1 MSSEQNSLSAVSRR
15 LTGQPMFKL
24 LHKAQAMEREGRR
37 ILHFEIGDCN
47 FPSPQCAVDAAKY
60 ALDSGSTHYVNSKG
74 ILEFREAIAD
84 YTEREWQF
92 RPDPEQVLVCPANA
106 VIDFIVRCVADPGDE
121 IIFPDPGFPTYI
133 SVANYNGIKGIPVK
147 LSKDSGYRLKAEDV
161 ARQVT
166 PKTKLII
173 INSPS
178 NPTGT
183 MMDPED
189 ITAIAELALKR
200 GIYLLSDE
208 IYSKILYDCDHF
220 SPALTDRCKEKIILL
235 NSFSKVHSMSGWR
248 LGYAVGPVEVINK
261 MGLLLETIFSC
272 IPPFIQLAGT
282 AVLRDNARHLPHR
295 VSLLK
300 ERRDILFNSLN
311 QLPNISCAKPD
322 GAFYMFPDVSGTGL
336 DASEY
341 CHRLLH
347 EQGVCFL
354 PGECFGESGRGHVRI
369 SFGTTSLEVILEAL
383 EKLKTF
389 HKSLAKASR

>member
-1 MSSEQNSLSAVSRR
+1 M
-15 LTGQPMFKL
+15 
-24 LHKAQAMEREGRR
+24 
-37 ILHFEIGDCN
+37 
-47 FPSPQCAVDAAKY
+47 AK
-60 ALDSGSTHYVNSKG
+60 K
-74 ILEFREAIAD
+74 
-84 YTEREWQF
+84 
-92 RPDPEQVLVCPANA
+92 
-106 VIDFIVRCVADPGDE
+106 
-121 IIFPDPGFPTYI
+121 
-133 SVANYNGIKGIPVK
+133 
-147 LSKDSGYRLKAEDV
+147 
-161 ARQVT
+161 VT

-183 MMDPED
+183 MMAPED
-189 ITAIAELALKR
+189 ITAIAELAIKH

-220 SPALTDRCKEKIILL
+220 SPVLADKCNERIILL

-248 LGYAVGPVEVINK
+248 LGYAVGPIELINK

-322 GAFYMFPDVSGTGL
+322 GAFYMFPDVSETGL
-336 DASEY
+336 NASEY
-341 CHRLLH
+341 CCRLLH
-347 EQGVCFL
+347 EYGVCFL

-369 SFGTTSLEVILEAL
+369 SFGKTSLEVIFEAL
-383 EKLKTF
+383 EKLQAF
-389 HKSLAKASR
+389 HKSLDKVCR

>member
-1 MSSEQNSLSAVSRR
+1 MNDEKHDLSAVSNR

-24 LHKAQAMEREGRR
+24 LHKAQALEREGRR

-47 FPSPQCAVDAAKY
+47 FPSPPCAVEAAKH
-60 ALDSGSTHYVNSKG
+60 ALDGGSTHYVNSKG
-74 ILEFREAIAD
+74 ILEFREEIAD

-92 RPDPEQVLVCPANA
+92 RPDPEQILVCPANA

-121 IIFPDPGFPTYI
+121 VIFPDPGFPTYI
-133 SVANYNGIKGIPVK
+133 SVANYAGIKAVPVQ
-147 LSKDSGYRLKAEDV
+147 LSKASGYRLKAEDV
-161 ARQVT
+161 AKKVT

-183 MMDPED
+183 MMAPED
-189 ITAIAELALKR
+189 ITAIAELAIKH

-220 SPALTDRCKEKIILL
+220 SPVLADKCNERIILL

-248 LGYAVGPVEVINK
+248 LGYAVGPIELINK

-322 GAFYMFPDVSGTGL
+322 GAFYMFPDVSETGL
-336 DASEY
+336 NASEY
-341 CHRLLH
+341 CCRLLH
-347 EQGVCFL
+347 EYGVCFL

-369 SFGTTSLEVILEAL
+369 SFGKTSLEVIFEAL
-383 EKLKTF
+383 EKLQAF
-389 HKSLAKASR
+389 HKSLDKVCR